1 MKLTDIANLQEALP
15 SMVPEFPIQIAGF
28 DLKLRFDVNINKTK
42 KGIKLQF
49 VMPNVPEDP
58 RKAQDM
64 ANAIGSDLQKK
75 FGDAK
80 LQIMYDVENPYR
92 NVVGFL
98 VPLPSIADFLMKTV
112 GLGGDIEAG
121 EEDQIA
127 QQEEP
132 PQEPAEE
139 PLPDKEQ
146 APSEEDQ
153 DLKEILMWRAG
164 INTSTTLVNKK
175 K

>member
-1 MKLTDIANLQEALP
+1 MKLKDIAQLNEALP
-15 SMVPEFPIQIAGF
+15 SMVPEFPVQIAGF

-64 ANAIGSDLQKK
+64 ANAIGSELQKR

-80 LQIMYDVENPYR
+80 LQIMYDVENPYK

-98 VPLPSIADFLMKTV
+98 VPLPSIADYIMKKV
-112 GLGGDIEAG
+112 GLGGVPG
-121 EEDQIA
+121 EEE
-127 QQEEP
+127 QQPE
-132 PQEPAEE
+132 QQPAEE
-139 PLPDKEQ
+139 PKAEPLPSEEQ
-146 APSEEDQ
+146 PPSEEDQ
-153 DLKEILMWRAG
+153 DLREMFMQRAG
-164 INTSTTLVNKK
+164 VRVTVVDNRKNK
-175 K
+175 